1 MKKVGGLQE
10 TGDAGRDWRLNET
23 DTTTGLNGNDDNGPT
38 DGLNEMAD
46 NWEK

>member
-1 MKKVGGLQE
+1 MVGGLQE
-10 TGDAGRDWRLNET
+10 TGDAGWDWRLNET
-23 DTTTGLNGNDDNGPT
+23 DTTTGLNGNNDNGLM